1 MYAIKM
7 NDTKELITTVR
18 GTIYQNEKRAD
29 TLVFLIPQKFEERDL
44 ADCTLLMRYVLPSG
58 SGRSEEIE
66 MDPEPYNE
74 EYYRYRVK
82 LTTRFT
88 SEYGTVKLWL
98 TAVGLDNAV
107 VLESGETT
115 VPVLQ
120 RKDISEYLS
129 DKDKSQLEQLD
140 EKVTKLQK
148 EKADNVVYDKETR
161 KLRLT
166 AEGVAIG
173 DEVTVPSDDY
183 AGGTGTGGGDGES
196 GWDDMTGTDTDS
208 GGDEYWE
215 DM

>member
-29 TLVFLIPQKFEERDL
+29 TLVFLIPKTHEDKDM
-44 ADCTLLMRYVLPSG
+44 ADCSLLMRYVLPSG

-74 EYYRYRVK
+74 DYYRYRVK
-82 LTTRFT
+82 LSTRFT

-98 TAVGLDNAV
+98 TAVGLDNTV
-107 VLESGETT
+107 VLESGEAT

-140 EKVTKLQK
+140 AKVTKLQK
-148 EKADNVVYDKETR
+148 EKADNVVYDAETR

-166 AEGVAIG
+166 AEGALIG

-183 AGGTGTGGGDGES
+183 AGGTGGGGDSDWGDMDDTGES
-196 GWDDMTGTDTDS
+196 G
-208 GGDEYWE
+208 GGEDIWE

>member
-7 NDTKELITTVR
+7 DDGKELITTVR

-29 TLVFLIPQKFEERDL
+29 TLVFLIPRTYEERDM
-44 ADCTLLMRYVLPSG
+44 ADCSLLMRYVLPSG

-66 MDPEPYNE
+66 MDPEPYNT
-74 EYYRYRVK
+74 EYYRYRLK

-88 SEYGTVKLWL
+88 SEFGTVKLWL
-98 TAVGLDNAV
+98 TAVGLDNQV
-107 VLESGETT
+107 VLETGEAM

-140 EKVTKLQK
+140 EKVAKLQK
-148 EKADNVVYDKETR
+148 EKADNVTYDKETR

-166 AEGVAIG
+166 ADGVHIG
-173 DEVTVPSDDY
+173 DEVTVPADDY
-183 AGGTGTGGGDGES
+183 SCNGES
-196 GWDDMTGTDTDS
+196 GDGWDDMGEGWGDMTGP
-208 GGDEYWE
+208 GGDGDEHWE

>member
-7 NDTKELITTVR
+7 DNNKELITTVR

-29 TLVFLIPQKFEERDL
+29 TLVFLIPKAHEDKDM
-44 ADCTLLMRYVLPSG
+44 ADCSLLMRYVLPSG

-74 EYYRYRVK
+74 DYYRYRVK
-82 LTTRFT
+82 LSTRFT
-88 SEYGTVKLWL
+88 SEFGTVKLWL

-115 VPVLQ
+115 IPVLQ

-148 EKADNVVYDKETR
+148 EKADSLTYDKETR

-166 AEGVAIG
+166 AEGAGIG
-173 DEVTVPSDDY
+173 DEVTVPADDY
-183 AGGTGTGGGDGES
+183 AGGDGE
-196 GWDDMTGTDTDS
+196 GWDDMGEGWGDMDSS
-208 GGDEYWE
+208 GGTGDEVWE

>member
-1 MYAIKM
+1 
-7 NDTKELITTVR
+7 
-18 GTIYQNEKRAD
+18 
-29 TLVFLIPQKFEERDL
+29 
-44 ADCTLLMRYVLPSG
+44 
-58 SGRSEEIE
+58 

-74 EYYRYRVK
+74 DYYRYRLK
-82 LTTRFT
+82 LSTRFT
-88 SEYGTVKLWL
+88 AEYGTVKLWL

-107 VLESGETT
+107 VLESGEAT

-148 EKADNVVYDKETR
+148 EKADSLSYDKETR

-166 AEGVAIG
+166 AEGAGIG
-173 DEVTVPSDDY
+173 DEVTVPADDY
-183 AGGTGTGGGDGES
+183 AGGSDE
-196 GWDDMTGTDTDS
+196 GWDDMGEGWGDMDGS
-208 GGDEYWE
+208 GGTGDEFWE